1 MRRDWMHNHFLTR
14 CTETGLSFIFKAY
27 PECHLP
33 DIENQ
38 AEIMER
44 IESGDA
50 VYFLACVEARKAGVV
65 LATTYL
71 GECIYESFEQ
81 FYENLEEDY
90 IAGMIQEAKKEALET
105 IAKLVA

>member
-1 MRRDWMHNHFLTR
+1 MRDVIHKHYLKR
-14 CTETGLSFIFKAY
+14 CMETGIDFTFKAY

-38 AEIMER
+38 AEIMEQV
-44 IESGDA
+44 ETGEV
-50 VYFLACVEARKAGVV
+50 VYFLAGIEAGKAGVV

-81 FYENLEEDY
+81 FYENLEECY
-90 IAGMIQEAKKEALET
+90 IADMIDEAKEEALEV